1 MILIAHRG
9 NVSGSSE
16 YENHPDYIEE
26 ALKLGYDC
34 EVDVWRKDDEYWLGH
49 DEPVYD
55 ISKSFLQ
62 NNKLW
67 CHAKNLEALDMML
80 NSDIHCFWHQKD
92 DVTLT
97 SKNIIWTYPKKRL
110 LKGAACVMPELG
122 YQGKIEECYAICTDY
137 PKLYALK
144 YNEVQ

>member
-1 MILIAHRG
+1 MRIISHRA
-9 NVSGSSE
+9 NLEGSSDR
-16 YENHPDYIEE
+16 ENHPLQISKVLE
-26 ALKLGYDC
+26 LGFDC
-34 EVDVWRKDDEYWLGH
+34 EVDVWYKNNNYFLGH
-49 DEPVYD
+49 DEPMYD
-55 ISKSFLQ
+55 VGVDFLK
-62 NNKLW
+62 NKKLW